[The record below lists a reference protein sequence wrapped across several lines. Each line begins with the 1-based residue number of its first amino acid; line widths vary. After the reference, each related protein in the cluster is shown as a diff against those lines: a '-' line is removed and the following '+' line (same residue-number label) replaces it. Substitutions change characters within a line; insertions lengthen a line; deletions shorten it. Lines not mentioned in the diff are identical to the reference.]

1 MKQKK
6 GFVLRQVCGEQ
17 VIVGEGIEQ
26 IDFNKIITLNDTA
39 AFLWKEAGKGEFT
52 VASLAEALVKEY
64 DVEPERALR
73 DVENVVAKWLEE
85 GMFEQ

>member
-6 GFVLRQVCGEQ
+6 GFVLRKVCGEQ

-39 AFLWKEAGKGEFT
+39 AFLWEEAGKGEFT

-85 GMFEQ
+85 GLVEQ